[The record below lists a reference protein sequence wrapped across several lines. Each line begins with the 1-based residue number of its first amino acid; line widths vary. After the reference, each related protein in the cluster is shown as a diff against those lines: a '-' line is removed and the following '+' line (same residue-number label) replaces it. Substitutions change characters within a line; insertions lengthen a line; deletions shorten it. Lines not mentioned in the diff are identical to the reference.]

1 MYAKI
6 ENNVAVKW
14 PYTKDDLRQDN
25 PRTSFSSTIPD
36 ELLSDYGVVDVFIVN
51 QPQIDYTK
59 NITQKPPVFNAE
71 ENRWETSWEVTNAS
85 EEEIQRRS
93 EQQSERVRAERNSL
107 LSQCDWTQM
116 DDSPLSNV
124 QKAAWATYRQAL
136 RDVTTQSGFPWTIT
150 WPDAP

>member
-14 PYTKDDLRQDN
+14 PYTKDDLRKDN
-25 PRTSFSSTIPD
+25 PQTSFPSTIPD

-59 NITQKPPVFNAE
+59 NITQKPPIFNAE
-71 ENRWETSWEVTNAS
+71 ENQWETSWEVTNAS
-85 EEEIQRRS
+85 EEEVQRRT
-93 EQQSERVRAERNSL
+93 EQQSDRVRAERNGL
-107 LSQCDWTQM
+107 LSQCDWTQVE
-116 DDSPLSNV
+116 DAPVDKTV
-124 QKAAWATYRQAL
+124 WATYRQAL
-136 RDVTTQSGFPWTIT
+136 RDVTAQTGFPWTVT

>member
-25 PRTSFSSTIPD
+25 PRTSFSSTISD
-36 ELLSDYGVVDVFIVN
+36 ETLSDYGVVDVFIVN

-71 ENRWETSWEVTNAS
+71 ENRWETSWEVTDAS
-85 EEEIQRRS
+85 EEEIQRRTGQ
-93 EQQSERVRAERNSL
+93 EAERVRAERNNL
-107 LSQCDWTQM
+107 LSQTDWRYRRDQTTTPEW
-116 DDSPLSNV
+116 DS
-124 QKAAWATYRQAL
+124 YCQAL
-136 RDVTTQSGFPWTIT
+136 RDVPSQAGFPWTIE
-150 WPDAP
+150 WPVAP